1 MSETSADDLSMTA
14 LEYALGTLPAG
25 ERAAFARQLATE
37 AAARTALAEWEQKLA
52 PMAAAV
58 EPVEPD
64 AAVLRGI
71 EQRLDPPASGG
82 NVVAL
87 RTSVIRWR
95 TAATAMSALAASL
108 ALYVAFKPTPEIA
121 RPTQTAAVQTAP
133 VAAPSAPPMRE
144 SGVTTASGSRKN
156 EDLVVTA
163 SGPRETSIRGGLNLP
178 PSREADSTPSLVAA
192 LTPPSAP
199 VALIARVDPAANTL
213 TVRRLS
219 APVPAGSVLR
229 LWLVAANGSPRSL
242 GILADETTKLALPRD
257 IPLAGATIAVTVEP
271 SGAAMDTPAG
281 PFVYEGK
288 LVRE

>member
-1 MSETSADDLSMTA
+1 MSEDSADDLSMTA

-52 PMAAAV
+52 PMAAAI

-87 RTSVIRWR
+87 RSSVIRWR

-108 ALYVAFKPTPEIA
+108 ALYVAFKPAPEIA
-121 RPTQTAAVQTAP
+121 RPAQTAAVQTAP

-163 SGPRETSIRGGLNLP
+163 SGPRETSIRGGLNLT

-229 LWLVAANGSPRSL
+229 LWLVAANVSPRSL
-242 GILADETTKLALPRD
+242 GIFADETTKLALPRD